1 MPIFL
6 SLDEI
11 FILVFDFVNFCVVNM
26 KYEIYN
32 EMCFDSIFLYRNDL
46 IMKG

>member
-6 SLDEI
+6 SLDEL

-26 KYEIYN
+26 KYT
-32 EMCFDSIFLYRNDL
+32 
-46 IMKG
+46 MKCVSTVYSCTGMI

>member
-11 FILVFDFVNFCVVNM
+11 FILVFDLVIFCVVNM
-26 KYEIYN
+26 KYT
-32 EMCFDSIFLYRNDL
+32 MKCFSKVYSCTGMI
-46 IMKG
+46 

>member
-11 FILVFDFVNFCVVNM
+11 FIFVFDFVNFCVVKM
-26 KYEIYN
+26 KYT
-32 EMCFDSIFLYRNDL
+32 
-46 IMKG
+46 MKCVSTVYSCTRMISS

>member
-11 FILVFDFVNFCVVNM
+11 FIFVFDFVNFCAQNM
-26 KYEIYN
+26 KYT
-32 EMCFDSIFLYRNDL
+32 MKCVSTVFLYRDNL